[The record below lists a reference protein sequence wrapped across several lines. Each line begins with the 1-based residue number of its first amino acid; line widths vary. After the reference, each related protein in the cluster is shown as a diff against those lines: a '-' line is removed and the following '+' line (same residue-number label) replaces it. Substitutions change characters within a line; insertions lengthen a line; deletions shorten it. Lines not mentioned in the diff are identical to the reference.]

1 MRLPVWRYGGGWHGH
16 DDAVAIEEPLEL
28 RLHTP
33 DGPLPL
39 GVLMRTPGDDHDL
52 LLGWLVSE
60 GLMPQ
65 ALTLAADPENANV
78 WHLSTPE
85 HARLA
90 AGARL
95 SVSSSACGVC
105 GSGSVE
111 RLLARAIPPEPFPV
125 PIDPAVLADL
135 PRRLMTVQP
144 TFAATGGVH
153 GAALVTLAGDLLV
166 AREDV
171 GRHNA
176 VDKVVGWAHR
186 RGVLPLSGQVLVV
199 SSRAGFEIVQKAVT
213 AGIGAVVS
221 VGAATSLA
229 VDTAAAF
236 GVVLCGF
243 ARDGRFTVYT
253 GAGSLATL
261 AIVGDHPL

>member
-1 MRLPVWRYGGGWHGH
+1 M
-16 DDAVAIEEPLEL
+16 
-28 RLHTP
+28 
-33 DGPLPL
+33 
-39 GVLMRTPGDDHDL
+39 
-52 LLGWLVSE
+52 
-60 GLMPQ
+60 
-65 ALTLAADPENANV
+65 
-78 WHLSTPE
+78 
-85 HARLA
+85 
-90 AGARL
+90 
-95 SVSSSACGVC
+95 
-105 GSGSVE
+105 
-111 RLLARAIPPEPFPV
+111 
-125 PIDPAVLADL
+125 
-135 PRRLMTVQP
+135 
-144 TFAATGGVH
+144 
-153 GAALVTLAGDLLV
+153 
-166 AREDV
+166 
-171 GRHNA
+171 
-176 VDKVVGWAHR
+176 GWAHG